1 MPRYR
6 LTLEYDGAGFVGWQ
20 RQTNG
25 LAVQQVIED
34 GVHGFTGERVT
45 AIAAGRTDSGVH
57 ALAMT
62 VHVDIA
68 RDMPPE
74 KIRDALNH
82 HVRPHPVSVL
92 SVEAAGGEFSAR
104 FDCVKRHYL
113 YRILNRAAVP
123 ALDKG
128 RVWHVANDLDVAAM
142 NAAAAHLIGHHDFE
156 SFRSA
161 HCQADTAVKT
171 LDTLGAERAGEEVRI
186 TCSARSFLHNQVRI
200 LTGTL
205 VEVGK
210 GKWTPADVR
219 SALEA
224 RDRSAAGP
232 TAPAHGLYFVRA
244 DYPGDRD

>member
-1 MPRYR
+1 MTRYR
-6 LTLEYDGAGFVGWQ
+6 LVLEYDGAGFVGWQ

-34 GVHGFTGERVT
+34 GIHGFTGEKVT

-62 VHVDIA
+62 VHADIE
-68 RDMPPE
+68 RDMPPA

-92 SVEAAGGEFSAR
+92 SVEAADPEFSAR

-113 YRILNRAAVP
+113 YRILNRTAVP
-123 ALDKG
+123 ALDRG
-128 RVWHVANDLDVAAM
+128 RVWHVASALDIDAM
-142 NAAAAHLIGHHDFE
+142 NRAAALLIGHHDFE

-161 HCQADTAVKT
+161 HCQAESALKT
-171 LDTLGAERAGEEVRI
+171 LDTLAVEREGQEVRI
-186 TCSARSFLHNQVRI
+186 ACSARSFLHNQVRI
-200 LTGTL
+200 FAGTL

-210 GKWTPADVR
+210 GRWTPDDVR
-219 SALEA
+219 SALAA
-224 RDRSAAGP
+224 RDRTAAGP

-244 DYPGDRD
+244 DYPES